1 MAYVDHQGSLGRVY
15 ITIWG
20 SQIDAIS
27 QAAGA
32 TENLTLDQIR
42 PLYIAAAA
50 VWPGIFSTTAIR
62 LIFRSIR
69 CGLLD
74 NVVGFVGSFSK
85 STVMAVELIAF

>member
-1 MAYVDHQGSLGRVY
+1 
-15 ITIWG
+15 
-20 SQIDAIS
+20 
-27 QAAGA
+27 
-32 TENLTLDQIR
+32 
-42 PLYIAAAA
+42 